1 MFKENIR
8 EWKTEFS
15 GTNVFGVALL
25 TAASVAHKLK
35 HRTIIDGYPAPKH
48 GSFIVSANHVSTHDT
63 LKGHLWAVQS
73 GRLLRVVVK
82 QSLIEKGA
90 TESAEYLAGLG
101 TTIEEATAEYNPL
114 VAFCLKSMNVAGTLR
129 DRRIDRELY
138 RRIAEDQIQG
148 LPSAIFFQGHRHADN
163 TLSDLQTGA
172 AMLAMKYPET
182 PVHLLAFSG
191 KPYGS
196 DRATG
201 LEPITY
207 HELKDQY
214 GRELKAGEVT
224 IIFADRIAE
233 NLPETPR
240 NDWIK
245 HTRVIEA
252 TRLKATS
259 VI

>member
-1 MFKENIR
+1 MFVENIR

-15 GTNVFGVALL
+15 GTNVFGVSLL
-25 TAASVAHKLK
+25 TAVSIAHKLRHK
-35 HRTIIDGYPAPKH
+35 TIIEGSPAPRHK
-48 GSFIVSANHVSTHDT
+48 SFIVSANHVSTHDT
-63 LKGHLWAVQS
+63 LKGHLWAVES

-82 QSLIEKGA
+82 QSLIERGA

-114 VAFCLKSMNVAGTLR
+114 VAFCLRSMNVSGTLR
-129 DRRIDRELY
+129 HRRIDRELY
-138 RRIAEDQIQG
+138 RGIDVHQTHGR
-148 LPSAIFFQGHRHADN
+148 STAIFFQGHRHADN

-191 KPYGS
+191 KPYGP
-196 DRATG
+196 DRVTG
-201 LEPITY
+201 LEPTTY
-207 HELKDQY
+207 NRLRNQY

-233 NLPETPR
+233 KLPEEPR
-240 NDWIK
+240 NDWIS

-252 TRLKATS
+252 KRLKATS
-259 VI
+259 V